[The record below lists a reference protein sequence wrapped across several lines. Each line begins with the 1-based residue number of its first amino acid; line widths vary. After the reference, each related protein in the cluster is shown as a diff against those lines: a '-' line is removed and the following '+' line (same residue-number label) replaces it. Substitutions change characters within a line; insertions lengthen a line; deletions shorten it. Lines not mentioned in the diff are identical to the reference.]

1 MGMFKAF
8 VSLQNN
14 SAVSHLV
21 SDARKLPQVKTTG
34 KHGLGIQKEGKLLWC
49 DDAE

>member
-1 MGMFKAF
+1 MAMFKAF
-8 VSLQNN
+8 VSLQDN

-34 KHGLGIQKEGKLLWC
+34 KHGLGIQREGELLWL
-49 DDAE
+49 DEAE